1 MHHKNGVEVGA
12 HSSDFLGMHLEMR
25 VGVGD
30 NNPKYMGSLY
40 FQEIQHEMGMGV
52 GGQSSQIYGF
62 IRFHENVSSN
72 WGVG

>member
-1 MHHKNGVEVGA
+1 MKK
-12 HSSDFLGMHLEMR
+12 SKKKQMR

-72 WGVG
+72 WGGG